1 METTKT
7 IINYTHRQA
16 GHCESG
22 ATSNLFK
29 FNGLEISEPMAFGV
43 GNGLYFSYIPF
54 LKIQFAPM
62 LSFRNLP
69 NTVFKR
75 STAYMG
81 VDATVIKKIKD
92 PAEAMERLDRNLE
105 KGIPTGCQ
113 VGVFQLTFFPPEYRM
128 HYNMHNL
135 VVFGKEG
142 NLYHVSDTVMEFPQV
157 ITYDDLLRVRYAKG
171 AFAPQGKMYWINH
184 TIEQPV
190 DLKAAVILGIKK
202 TVHEMIGIPFPLIGV
217 KGLRWL
223 ARDIKKWPIKHGN
236 DKASFY
242 LGQILRMAEDFG
254 TGGAGFRYIY
264 GAFLKEAGELFNH
277 HAELLEASDMMGKTA
292 NKWREFTYM
301 GARNCKNRS
310 KPEEDYGTL
319 SVKLLEI
326 AADEEKV
333 YQKLKKINF

>member
-1 METTKT
+1 METKT
-7 IINYTHRQA
+7 LMIDYKHRQA

-22 ATSNLFK
+22 ATSNLLK
-29 FNGLEISEPMAFGV
+29 YNGLDLSEPMAFGI

-62 LSFRNLP
+62 ISFRNIP

-75 STAYMG
+75 SMAYMG
-81 VDATVIKKIKD
+81 IEATVVKKIRD
-92 PAEAMERLDRNLE
+92 PKEAMEMLDRNLAQ
-105 KGIPTGCQ
+105 GIPTGCQ

-142 NLYHVSDTVMEFPQV
+142 NHYHISDTVMEHPQ
-157 ITYDDLLRVRYAKG
+157 ILTYDDLLRVRYAKG
-171 AFAPQGKMYWINH
+171 AFAPQGKMYWINRK
-184 TIEQPV
+184 IDRPV
-190 DLKAAVILGIKK
+190 DLKPAIAKGIQK
-202 TVHEMIGIPFPLIGV
+202 TVYEMIGIPFPLIGV
-217 KGLRWL
+217 KGLRWM
-223 ARDIKKWPIKHGN
+223 ARDIKKWPKKHGN

-264 GAFLKEAGELFNH
+264 GAFLQEAGEIYGNH
-277 HAELLEASDMMGKTA
+277 TELLEAADMMGKTA
-292 NKWREFTYM
+292 NKWREFTYI

-319 SVKLLEI
+319 SEKLLEI

-333 YQKLKKINF
+333 YRKLKSIRF